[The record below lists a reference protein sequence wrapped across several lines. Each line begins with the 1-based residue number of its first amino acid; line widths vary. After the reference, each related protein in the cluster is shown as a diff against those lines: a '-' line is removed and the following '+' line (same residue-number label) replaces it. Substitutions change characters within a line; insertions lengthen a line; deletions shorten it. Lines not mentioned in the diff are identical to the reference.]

1 MDFSKPSSSPL
12 KSGAFLTQN
21 KIPSDMIA
29 SYQPSGEFDTYMND
43 FQQMSYDQT
52 QGMMSQ
58 YNSYYQYQPYYET
71 FIDPQTPYSTKFPRA
86 STYSTQQ
93 AITEAFPHLE
103 NVNDSSF
110 DVESIS
116 PNAQFYILR
125 SGNDDNIHK
134 AIKYHIWATTANG
147 KSVLKQAWQDFEEK
161 GLTPEIY
168 LVFSVVNS
176 NQFLGVAKMT
186 SNIINEE
193 SFKYWWEP
201 CKWFGTFQL
210 QWLFVK
216 DIPHFKFEHI
226 KENNYNTSIINSR
239 DSTPISAESGKQ
251 IVKTFM
257 ENPSSPSIFESFEY
271 MDRREDY
278 IRNQRDTD
286 TEFQQF
292 FDSSCEAY
300 KQDPE
305 GFQPQRRPYHTRKA
319 GRKPRSNFA
328 NNKKYNNGNH
338 YYAKTYYYKRNGN
351 NTTAAQ
357 PAATTTESQQ
367 AQPAK
372 PVSLEEQFVVKTK
385 KAQDQKGRRKLQ
397 GKSSEAFYESE
408 HSERRF
414 GENEKENKVENLPN
428 GSFKLESSLPVNA
441 EN

>member
-12 KSGAFLTQN
+12 KNGAFLTQN

-29 SYQPSGEFDTYMND
+29 SYQPSGEFDPYMTD
-43 FQQMSYDQT
+43 FQQMSYDQA

-58 YNSYYQYQPYYET
+58 YYQYQTSYYET
-71 FIDPQTPYSTKFPRA
+71 YIDPLTPYSTKFPRA
-86 STYSTQQ
+86 STYATQQ
-93 AITEAFPHLE
+93 TIVEAFPHLE
-103 NVNDSSF
+103 NVNDSNF

-147 KSVLKQAWQDFEEK
+147 KSVLKQAWQDFEQK

-176 NQFLGVAKMT
+176 NQFLGIAKMT

-210 QWLFVK
+210 KWLFVK

-226 KENNYNTSIINSR
+226 KENNNNTSIINSR

-251 IVKTFM
+251 IIKTFM

-278 IRNQRDTD
+278 IRAQRDND

-305 GFQPQRRPYHTRKA
+305 GFQPQRRPYHGRKT

-328 NNKKYNNGNH
+328 NKKYNNNNNNGNSNGNGNH
-338 YYAKTYYYKRNGN
+338 YYAKTYYYKRNTN
-351 NTTAAQ
+351 QNSNAVSAEAN
-357 PAATTTESQQ
+357 PESQQ
-367 AQPAK
+367 
-372 PVSLEEQFVVKTK
+372 PVSLEEQFVVKTSNK
-385 KAQDQKGRRKLQ
+385 KSSDFKSRRKYQPNSEPFHGNEEVNGRRFK
-397 GKSSEAFYESE
+397 
-408 HSERRF
+408 
-414 GENEKENKVENLPN
+414 ENEKENVVEN
-428 GSFKLESSLPVNA
+428 
-441 EN
+441 